1 MWSLGTHRSAS
12 PDRPRR
18 RGQHRRRAGST
29 AKAAPKRTTTS
40 AHADTTLARLDSVVG
55 YRVHAGGV
63 RTSEVAAQAHV
74 NTQTLRYYERRGL
87 LPEPERTQSGYRAY
101 TPDAVR
107 VVRFVKRA
115 QQLGFT
121 LDDIED
127 LLHLAQG
134 GPASCDEARAMAN
147 TRIADLQQRIDEL
160 AGMRDALARLID
172 TCDQPRAERDC
183 PILHDIETAAAITM
197 SAAQE

>member
-1 MWSLGTHRSAS
+1 
-12 PDRPRR
+12 
-18 RGQHRRRAGST
+18 
-29 AKAAPKRTTTS
+29 
-40 AHADTTLARLDSVVG
+40 
-55 YRVHAGGV
+55 V

-87 LPEPERTQSGYRAY
+87 LPEPERTHSGYRAY

-127 LLHLAQG
+127 LLHLSEG
-134 GPASCDEARAMAN
+134 GPASCDEARTMAA
-147 TRIADLQQRIDEL
+147 TRIADLQLRINEL
-160 AGMRDALARLID
+160 AGIRDALARLID
-172 TCDQPRAERDC
+172 TCDQPRAERVC
-183 PILHDIETAAAITM
+183 PILHDIETAAATTTSITR
-197 SAAQE
+197 E

>member
-1 MWSLGTHRSAS
+1 LIVR
-12 PDRPRR
+12 
-18 RGQHRRRAGST
+18 
-29 AKAAPKRTTTS
+29 
-40 AHADTTLARLDSVVG
+40 
-55 YRVHAGGV
+55 YRVHPGGV
-63 RTSEVAAQAHV
+63 RTSEVAAQAQV

-87 LPEPERTQSGYRAY
+87 LPEPKRTHSGYRAY

-107 VVRFVKRA
+107 VVRFIKRA

-134 GPASCDEARAMAN
+134 GPASCEETRAMAR
-147 TRIADLQQRIDEL
+147 TRITDLQRRIDEL
-160 AGMRDALARLID
+160 VGMRDALARLIE

-183 PILHDIETAAAITM
+183 PILHDIETVAAATLT
-197 SAAQE
+197 AQE

>member
-1 MWSLGTHRSAS
+1 
-12 PDRPRR
+12 
-18 RGQHRRRAGST
+18 
-29 AKAAPKRTTTS
+29 
-40 AHADTTLARLDSVVG
+40 
-55 YRVHAGGV
+55 V

-74 NTQTLRYYERRGL
+74 NTQTLRCYERRGV
-87 LPEPERTQSGYRAY
+87 LPAPERTRSGCRAY
-101 TPDAVR
+101 TADAVR

-127 LLHLAQG
+127 LLQLAEG
-134 GPASCDEARAMAN
+134 GPDSCDEARTMAR
-147 TRIADLQQRIDEL
+147 TRVAYLQLRIAEL
-160 AGMRDALARLID
+160 TGMRDALVRLID

-183 PILHDIETAAAITM
+183 PILHDIQTAAATTT